1 MYSDEKT
8 IEDFVSW
15 LRNKFP
21 RFCFE
26 VKKPLRKLF
35 SEPNR
40 FKRFWKHPWSHA
52 DVSVFSG
59 RKLVC
64 IIEPGG
70 FQHLVDKHQMMNDKK
85 KKSICNENNVYFL
98 PLMNQAL
105 KNREHKEFTRLLRNA
120 FYSKKGIECL
130 V

>member
-1 MYSDEKT
+1 MYSDEK
-8 IEDFVSW
+8 IIKDFVSW

-26 VKKPLRKLF
+26 VKKSLKELF
-35 SEPNR
+35 PEP
-40 FKRFWKHPWSHA
+40 KKYKAFWRHPWSHA

-70 FQHLVDKHQMMNDKK
+70 FQHLTDKQQAIRDGK
-85 KKSICNENNVYFL
+85 KKSICDESNVYFL

-105 KNREHKEFTRLLRNA
+105 ENREHKEFTRLLRNA

-130 V
+130 I